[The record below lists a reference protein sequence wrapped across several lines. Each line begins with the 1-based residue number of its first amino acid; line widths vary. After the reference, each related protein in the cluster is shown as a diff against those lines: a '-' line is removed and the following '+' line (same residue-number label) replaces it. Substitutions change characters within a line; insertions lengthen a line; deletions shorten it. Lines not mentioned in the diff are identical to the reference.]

1 MRNKYIAYIIKAF
14 IYICVGMV
22 IIATQHVLNDYRNNL
37 GDMITFFLVFVWLDR
52 LFNKYF

>member
-1 MRNKYIAYIIKAF
+1 MKNKYIAYIIKAF

-22 IIATQHVLNDYRNNL
+22 IIATQHVLNDYRKNL
-37 GDMITFFLVFVWLDR
+37 GDMITFFLVFGWLDR